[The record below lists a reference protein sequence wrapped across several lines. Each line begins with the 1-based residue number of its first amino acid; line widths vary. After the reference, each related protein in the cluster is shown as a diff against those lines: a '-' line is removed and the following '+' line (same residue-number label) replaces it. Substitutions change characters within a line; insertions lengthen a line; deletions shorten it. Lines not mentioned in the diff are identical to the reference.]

1 MNVGRVCKLFRA
13 GLPHEHLGFTKDSL
27 AGTLL
32 TFEIANKIIE
42 EENAATNDT
51 KFAKQNVRLAKHK
64 ANK

>member
-13 GLPHEHLGFTKDSL
+13 GLPHEHLGFSKDSL

-42 EENAATNDT
+42 EENAANSNGKD
-51 KFAKQNVRLAKHK
+51 AKQNARLAKHK